1 MSTNAVARLTQQ
13 YSNNK
18 IGGGP
23 ENLNDI
29 ELPKDNTHKIRV
41 AIKEATKDYK
51 AHIKEIDKMI
61 KALQTTTGE
70 KDKLG
75 KE

>member
-51 AHIKEIDKMI
+51 QNLKNIEIQIKQ
-61 KALQTTTGE
+61 LQTINKEAE
-70 KDKLG
+70 K
-75 KE
+75 

>member
-29 ELPKDNTHKIRV
+29 ELPKENTHKIRV
-41 AIKEATKDYK
+41 AIKEATRDYK
-51 AHIKEIDKMI
+51 KQI
-61 KALQTTTGE
+61 QTIEAITR
-70 KDKLG
+70 
-75 KE
+75 